1 MTIIAI
7 DPGNQESGWV
17 VIDETDAHPLAAG
30 KWNNQRLLDVIL
42 DDPTELLDLGDLG
55 TSPARGDDYLDTL
68 VIEMVASYGMPVGA
82 EVFDTC
88 VWIGRFTQ
96 AWEDC
101 DNTVV
106 ETILRPDVKLH
117 HTGWRG
123 SKDSN
128 VTAALVERFA
138 PGQRNHGKGTKAAP
152 GFFHGFKADI
162 WQAYALAACFWDRQ
176 QTAAANQALA
186 DLTIPARTSISEGL

>member
-55 TSPARGDDYLDTL
+55 TSPARGTSVVQL

-96 AWEDC
+96 AWED
-101 DNTVV
+101 
-106 ETILRPDVKLH
+106 TIDMPVAFIKRPDVKLH

-128 VTAALVERFA
+128 VTAAMVERFA
-138 PGQRNHGKGTKAAP
+138 PGQRNHGKGTKAQP
-152 GFFHGFKADI
+152 GFFHGFRADI
-162 WQAYALAACFWDRQ
+162 WQAYALGVCFWDQ
-176 QTAAANQALA
+176 QQGASSFLA
-186 DLTIPARTSISEGL
+186 M

>member
-1 MTIIAI
+1 MSILAI
-7 DPGNQESGWV
+7 DPGNEQSGWV

-30 KWNNQRLLDVIL
+30 KWNNTQLLDIL
-42 DDPTELLDLGDLG
+42 QFDIDALLNLGNLG
-55 TSPARGDDYLDTL
+55 TAPSRGTSVAQL
-68 VIEMVASYGMPVGA
+68 VIEMVASYGMPVGF

-88 VWIGRFTQ
+88 VWIGRFAQT
-96 AWEDC
+96 WED
-101 DNTVV
+101 NVGRPV
-106 ETILRPDVKLH
+106 AFIKRPDVKLH

-138 PGQRNHGKGTKAAP
+138 PGQRNHGKGTKKDP
-152 GFFHGFKADI
+152 GFFHGFRADI
-162 WQAYALAACFWDRQ
+162 WQAFALAACFWDQQ

-186 DLTIPARTSISEGL
+186 NLTIPARTPISEGL

>member
-1 MTIIAI
+1 MSILAI
-7 DPGNQESGWV
+7 DPGNEQSGWV
-17 VIDETDAHPLAAG
+17 VIDGTDAHPLAAG
-30 KWNNQRLLDVIL
+30 KWDNHRLLDVIL
-42 DDPTELLDLGDLG
+42 DDPTALFDLGCLR
-55 TSPARGDDYLDTL
+55 TAPALGDDLVDTL

-96 AWEDC
+96 AWEDSLPVHTPA
-101 DNTVV
+101 DL
-106 ETILRPDVKLH
+106 IKRPDVKLH

-138 PGQRNHGKGTKAAP
+138 PGQRNHGKGTKKDP
-152 GFFHGFKADI
+152 GFFYGFRADI
-162 WQAYALAACFWDRQ
+162 WQAFALGVCWIDRH
-176 QTAAANQALA
+176 A
-186 DLTIPARTSISEGL
+186 